1 MGNTAFIIF
10 AISILFGN
18 FSKAQI
24 LTPQK
29 LYQRCY
35 SQLTQSPVPI
45 NDKTMSQIKSGT
57 LNPIDA
63 CITLL
68 EEGNLDSLG
77 MIKKDTT
84 VYNPVSQKI
93 LQTFHEFHRTW
104 FAVNTIEQIQDYNEE
119 VNKGSTDV
127 YDPNEQAYFITTNLF
142 SSNQKFSDVLQ
153 GFNRYKGIR
162 VENKELNKKIG
173 LTWEYS
179 HPSRRVYGSNALL
192 DINLIMF
199 RSLNK
204 IYDSN
209 GDNRGDEDFAM
220 APKIQV
226 GDLVGIQ
233 LNTDSFVMKNM
244 ALEPLGADRAGNNEA
259 QLNYSFDINKN
270 FGGGVLGV
278 PSYFMMNLGHSR
290 GLKFNGTTKLPRRWI
305 KSAFETF
312 MCAQFPTLRESDITN
327 AVIPTSET
335 PFRKSSNCV
344 QCHSTMDQAAGVAR
358 NLTTG
363 SSDYFQLATG
373 KNTVAAKIPIVL
385 TSYNQ
390 AQQAT
395 AEWIDKAD
403 PEFHIKKSK
412 GLIHTRTLSG
422 ELLSRQIDSI
432 NDLGIAMTQTND
444 FYTCAA
450 KRYFEFLTGIN
461 VPLYDRKDPRNAE
474 LNRSLSLEHIE
485 DRDFVEN
492 LGKELQ
498 RNQSLKEVIKLI
510 LKSKYYSSENFR

>member
-1 MGNTAFIIF
+1 MGNSAIIVF
-10 AISILFGN
+10 TILFVLVN
-18 FSKAQI
+18 LCKAQI
-24 LTPQK
+24 ISPQK

-45 NDKTMSQIKSGT
+45 NDKTMSQVKTGS
-57 LNPIDA
+57 LNPVDA
-63 CITLL
+63 CISLL

-77 MIKKDTT
+77 MIKKENSLS
-84 VYNPVSQKI
+84 NPVSQKI

-104 FAVNTIEQIQDYNEE
+104 FAINTIEQIQDYNEE

-127 YDPNEQAYFITTNLF
+127 YDPNEQAYFITANLF
-142 SSNQKFSDVLQ
+142 SSNQKYSDILQ
-153 GFNRYKGIR
+153 GFNRLKGIR
-162 VENKELNKKIG
+162 IENKELNKKIG
-173 LTWEYS
+173 LSWEYS
-179 HPSRRVYGSNALL
+179 HPSRRVYGANALF

-209 GDNRGDEDFAM
+209 GDNRADEDFAA

-233 LNTDSFVMKNM
+233 KNTDSFTIKNM
-244 ALEPLGADRAGNNEA
+244 ALEPLGADRAGNNEP
-259 QLNYSFDINKN
+259 QLNYSFDINKS

-305 KSAFETF
+305 KAAFETF

-327 AVIPTSET
+327 EVIPTSET
-335 PFRKSSNCV
+335 PFRKASSCV
-344 QCHSTMDQAAGVAR
+344 QCHSTLDQAAGVAR

-363 SSDYFQLATG
+363 SSDYSKLASG
-373 KNTVAAKIPIVL
+373 KNFIAAKIPIVL
-385 TSYNQ
+385 TNYKQ
-390 AQQAT
+390 VQKAT
-395 AEWIDKAD
+395 TEWIDKAD
-403 PEFHIKKSK
+403 PEFHIKTSK

-422 ELLSRQIDSI
+422 ELLSRQIESI

-498 RNQSLKEVIKLI
+498 RNQSLKEVIKMI
-510 LKSKYYSSENFR
+510 LKSKYYSKENFR